1 MRHIADLFIG
11 AAILCGVA
19 FLFGAGPVKA
29 GECRQIKVSWYGN
42 EHHGRKTASGAVFN
56 QNALTAAMM
65 GRQHFGERWKLYYGK
80 KSVTVRVNDTGD
92 FAKYGR
98 GMDLSRGAFAKLAP
112 TGRGVIQVKAC
123 RVG

>member
-1 MRHIADLFIG
+1 MVFAAVERHLHRPA
-11 AAILCGVA
+11 
-19 FLFGAGPVKA
+19 
-29 GECRQIKVSWYGN
+29 
-42 EHHGRKTASGAVFN
+42 
-56 QNALTAAMM
+56 
-65 GRQHFGERWKLYYGK
+65 HFVERWKLYYGK

-98 GMDLSRGAFAKLAP
+98 GMDLSEAAFGRLAP